1 MFATL
6 PCKGM
11 KKPVGRMGTDD
22 EGTRAR
28 LLGVGYGLVLV
39 AIATALIE
47 PVESFFKFERVGML
61 YLVPVVVAA
70 IRYGMLSAVVAAIAS
85 IAASTFFFYAPIF
98 DFRIDNPGQ
107 IVDLSMFLLVA
118 VIISYLS
125 LSLREAK
132 LREQNERLRDAV
144 IGAVSH
150 ELRTP
155 ITSILGSTSVLSR
168 SKVLTGDSGLQALVQ
183 GLHRE
188 AERLNDDIENLIDAT
203 RISSEGVRARLSWVD
218 PEDIVNASLARK
230 QRVMAGRDVRVSFD
244 DSLAMVYVDPHLIRN
259 AFGQLLENAA
269 KYSPTGSPIV
279 VETTQDHTGV
289 ALQVI
294 DRGAGFTN
302 EELQHAFERF
312 FRGSRHG
319 STVSGSGLGLWIAR
333 SLVEAC
339 GGTLQISSA
348 GAGKGSAVT
357 IRLPVRMQPG
367 PDEEADE

>member
-1 MFATL
+1 
-6 PCKGM
+6 M
-11 KKPVGRMGTDD
+11 KKPIRRTGTDD
-22 EGTRAR
+22 EGARAR
-28 LLGVGYGLVLV
+28 LLGVAYGLVLV

-47 PVESFFKFERVGML
+47 PVESFFKIERVGML

-70 IRYGMLSAVVAAIAS
+70 IRYGMLSAFVAVVASVTVLA
-85 IAASTFFFYAPIF
+85 FFFYPPIF
-98 DFRIDNPGQ
+98 EFRIDNPGQ
-107 IVDLSMFLLVA
+107 IIDLSMFLLVA
-118 VIISYLS
+118 IVISHLS

-168 SKVLTGDSGLQALVQ
+168 SETLAGDSGLQALVH

-188 AERLNDDIENLIDAT
+188 AERLNDDIENLIEAT
-203 RISSEGVRARLSWVD
+203 RISSEGVHARLSWVD

-230 QRVMAGRDVRVSFD
+230 QRTMADRDVRVSFD
-244 DSLAMVYVDPHLIRN
+244 DGLAMVYVDPHMIRN

-269 KYSPTGSPIV
+269 KYSSSGSPIV
-279 VETTQDHTGV
+279 VEVTQDHAGV
-289 ALQVI
+289 TLQVT

-319 STVSGSGLGLWIAR
+319 STIPGSGLGLWIAR

-339 GGTLQISSA
+339 GGTLQIDSA
-348 GAGKGSAVT
+348 GAGQGSVVA
-357 IRLPVRMQPG
+357 IRLPVKTQPG

>member
-1 MFATL
+1 
-6 PCKGM
+6 
-11 KKPVGRMGTDD
+11 
-22 EGTRAR
+22 
-28 LLGVGYGLVLV
+28 
-39 AIATALIE
+39 
-47 PVESFFKFERVGML
+47 
-61 YLVPVVVAA
+61 
-70 IRYGMLSAVVAAIAS
+70 
-85 IAASTFFFYAPIF
+85 
-98 DFRIDNPGQ
+98 
-107 IVDLSMFLLVA
+107 
-118 VIISYLS
+118 
-125 LSLREAK
+125 
-132 LREQNERLRDAV
+132 
-144 IGAVSH
+144 
-150 ELRTP
+150 
-155 ITSILGSTSVLSR
+155 
-168 SKVLTGDSGLQALVQ
+168 LQALVQ